1 MHVEFYSF
9 IFDSHNICIRH
20 IAGREAVSHRIDKPL
35 HRMKRQG
42 NPELQIDL
50 TLCLDASAHFPQVPK
65 LLPGY
70 PACWRSEYAH
80 LECHIN

>member
-35 HRMKRQG
+35 HRMKRQS
-42 NPELQIDL
+42 NPELQ
-50 TLCLDASAHFPQVPK
+50 LD
-65 LLPGY
+65 
-70 PACWRSEYAH
+70 
-80 LECHIN
+80 